1 MKTIILQN
9 ATEGY
14 KRLLLLTAEHHY
26 RHAARLNYSILFT
39 HQHRNP
45 ERHVSWEKV
54 YMFRDAIRQGY
65 ERIVWLDADTLW
77 LGDPIETGQTAPLG
91 MAWHQGDEY
100 DHYNAGV
107 MVLQVGDKL
116 SSFIDE
122 WIASEDGGHKWWEQH
137 PMNMLIRQKPELA
150 CPIGAEWNSVQ
161 PFPHLRA
168 DNPKIV
174 AWHGRPTLAYDG
186 IMEWLTR

>member
-1 MKTIILQN
+1 MKTIVLQN

-14 KRLLLLTAEHHY
+14 KRLLQLTAEHHY
-26 RHAARLNYSILFT
+26 RHAARLDYSLMLT
-39 HQHRNP
+39 HRHRRP
-45 ERHVSWEKV
+45 DRHVSWEKV
-54 YMFRDAIRQGY
+54 FMFQDAIRQGY

-91 MAWHQGDEY
+91 MAWHTGDVY

-107 MVLQVGDKL
+107 MVLHVNKAVAD
-116 SSFIDE
+116 FVDE
-122 WIASEDGGHKWWEQH
+122 WAETDDEGHKWWEQH
-137 PMNMLIRQKPELA
+137 PMNSIIRRTPEIA
-150 CPIGAEWNSVQ
+150 CPIGYEWNSVQ
-161 PFPHLRA
+161 PFWNLRC